1 MPRLRRSLGTTLV
14 ASAGVATALGL
25 ASLTQAAGSDDTATT
40 KTATTK
46 TTKTTT
52 STTKT
57 TPTTPTPVPT
67 PKPKAAKKTITCKAA
82 VYATRPPA
90 SSAEEFGPLSCGAPL
105 GKGVQHNRA
114 SVTRNTDATKGSFS
128 GTIKLYLNTG
138 TVRGTYKSQYTVQ
151 NATVSYDGTIKISS
165 GTGEF
170 KGVTGTGTLTGS
182 STNAINSALREKLA
196 LTFPPGP
203 S

>member
-1 MPRLRRSLGTTLV
+1 M
-14 ASAGVATALGL
+14 
-25 ASLTQAAGSDDTATT
+25 TQAAGGDDSATSTT

-52 STTKT
+52 TTT
-57 TPTTPTPVPT
+57 TPTTTTPAA
-67 PKPKAAKKTITCKAA
+67 KPKAVKRTITCKAT
-82 VYATRPPA
+82 VYATKPPA
-90 SSAEEFGPLSCGAPL
+90 SSAEEFGTLSCASPL

-114 SVTRNTDATKGSFS
+114 TVTRGADATKGSFS
-128 GTIKLYLNTG
+128 GNAKLYFNTG
-138 TVRGTYKSQYTVQ
+138 TVRGTYESKFTVQ
-151 NATVSYDGTIKISS
+151 NATASYDGTIKISS

-170 KGVTGTGTLTGS
+170 KGVTGTGTITGS
-182 STNAINSALREKLA
+182 STNAIKSSLREKLA